1 MLTWIMGAFWIIR
14 SFRTSLQNPEN
25 IVAQLVQGNT
35 SVKVTTRDDEFAGVV
50 TGLARLSEN
59 LKRSSDFARS
69 IGEGN
74 FDFQFQPVS
83 DLDILGNS
91 LLQMREKLKNIAE
104 SDKIRNWTTTGL
116 AMFADLIRKSTD
128 QQTLSD
134 TLISQLVKYTKS
146 NQGGLFILNRD
157 QENDPFLEL
166 IACYAYDRK
175 KYETKRI
182 DVGTGLVGQCYL
194 EASPINL
201 RHVPENYVTITSGLG
216 MSNPRSLLLV
226 PLKLNDVVEGVLELA
241 SFTPYEQY
249 EVDFVQRVGEIIASA
264 ITNARVSDRT
274 RKMLAES
281 QQQSEEMRAQEEEMR
296 QNMEEMQ
303 ATQEAMERQTN
314 ELKRIQTDLEME
326 KSMFQ
331 VLMEFLQDRITYK
344 DTRSRIIRINKA
356 KAERLNMRPEDVIGK
371 TDYDFFSAEHAE
383 KAMREEKELIDSGRP
398 LMDIEERL
406 TFNNGDTAWVSTSR
420 IPFKD
425 ERNVPI
431 GMFIITRDITK
442 LKNAELSLSDRDRII
457 QRLLK
462 ELPILHYK
470 LNKDKIITE
479 AWVGK
484 LDVDLRTFLSKP
496 VSSIFSNVYKQIQ
509 RENPESEPVI
519 DAIPTASGVVS
530 MKHFIFQDNL
540 HLGSMWVY
548 AIRV

>member
-1 MLTWIMGAFWIIR
+1 
-14 SFRTSLQNPEN
+14 
-25 IVAQLVQGNT
+25 
-35 SVKVTTRDDEFAGVV
+35 
-50 TGLARLSEN
+50 
-59 LKRSSDFARS
+59 
-69 IGEGN
+69 
-74 FDFQFQPVS
+74 
-83 DLDILGNS
+83 
-91 LLQMREKLKNIAE
+91 
-104 SDKIRNWTTTGL
+104 
-116 AMFADLIRKSTD
+116 
-128 QQTLSD
+128 
-134 TLISQLVKYTKS
+134 
-146 NQGGLFILNRD
+146 
-157 QENDPFLEL
+157 
-166 IACYAYDRK
+166 
-175 KYETKRI
+175 
-182 DVGTGLVGQCYL
+182 
-194 EASPINL
+194 
-201 RHVPENYVTITSGLG
+201 
-216 MSNPRSLLLV
+216 
-226 PLKLNDVVEGVLELA
+226 
-241 SFTPYEQY
+241 
-249 EVDFVQRVGEIIASA
+249 
-264 ITNARVSDRT
+264 
-274 RKMLAES
+274 MLAES